1 MRRPGAS
8 AETVPLTVVSGASAG
23 YFRCIDRFLASA
35 LRHRLPQRH
44 RVIVYDLGLTA
55 GQRRELERLH
65 PWCEWRAFDYSRHPP
80 HVRLEA
86 GHYAWKPIIVA
97 DLLEELGNQVLWLDS
112 ATLLHA
118 NLDEVRAALT
128 RHGTYT
134 LAGQAPIGERC
145 DPLTLAALS
154 PPPEI
159 LDRPERVAGVVG
171 FDARHPVA
179 AGLARTWRQHA
190 LTKSLIAPRQPRLR
204 QHNPEQ
210 ALLSILLLSAE
221 LRGELTLNAGEI
233 DISSTRPA
241 RWLSS
246 RHKVSDRLPRR
257 ADLPMRLASGFYKR
271 LDRLYLRWR
280 RSVVPLI
287 DGLLR
292 LPHDHYQVWL
302 RRGNEAPVRLTAPW
316 DVYWADPFVWH
327 SEGVAWVL
335 VEEYQ
340 YRQSRGRLLAL
351 ALDERMRISRQ
362 TVPLAFAH
370 HVSFPFLL
378 EEAGAL
384 YMIPETSHGRCVDL
398 YLCENF
404 PDQWRRVARLLSDV
418 DAADSVVFRHDRRWW
433 LVTSLRD
440 GGEERRYL
448 AIFWSADLHSGDW
461 TAHPINAQRRYQ
473 GAGPEYLRAAGP
485 IVRHDGK
492 WLRPVQVNPHF
503 YGESMAVM
511 QIDLLDEHNFIESPC
526 QSDHPFG
533 EIARTLPAHHV
544 SQHGNLLAW
553 DIRDRVDWSGL
564 LRVSPRAKTPA

>member
-1 MRRPGAS
+1 M
-8 AETVPLTVVSGASAG
+8 PLTVVSGASTR
-23 YFRCIDRFLASA
+23 YFRCMERFLRSA
-35 LRHRLPQRH
+35 ERHRLPERH
-44 RVIVYDLGLTA
+44 RFIAYDIGLA
-55 GQRRELERLH
+55 ADQRRELEQLH
-65 PWCEWRAFDYSRHPP
+65 PWCEWRTFNFSAYPP
-80 HVRLEA
+80 HVRLESC
-86 GHYAWKPIIVA
+86 HYAWKAIIVA
-97 DLLEELGNQVLWLDS
+97 DLLEEVGHQVLWLDS
-112 ATLLHA
+112 ATILHA
-118 NLDEVRAALT
+118 DLEEVRAILT
-128 RHGTYT
+128 RYGTYT

-171 FDARHPVA
+171 LDARNPVVLA
-179 AGLARTWRQHA
+179 LARAWRQHA
-190 LTKSLIAPRQPRLR
+190 LTEAHIAPRRPRLS

-210 ALLSILLLSAE
+210 ALLTILLLTAE
-221 LRGELTLNAGEI
+221 WQGELELNSGEV
-233 DISSTRPA
+233 DISSTGPV
-241 RWLSS
+241 RWLST
-246 RHKVSDRLPRR
+246 RHKVSDHLPGW
-257 ADLPMRLASGFYKR
+257 ADLPMRLVYGVYKQ
-271 LDRLYLRWR
+271 LDRLYLRWQR
-280 RSVVPLI
+280 GIMPVI

-302 RRGNEAPVRLTAPW
+302 RRSNDAPVRLTAPW
-316 DVYWADPFVWH
+316 DAYWADPFVWS
-327 SEGVAWVL
+327 SEGVDWVL

-340 YRQSRGRLLAL
+340 YLRSRGRLLAL
-351 ALDERMRISRQ
+351 ALDEHMRISRQ
-362 TVPLAFAH
+362 TVPLVFAH
-370 HVSFPFLL
+370 HASFPFLL

-418 DAADSVVFRHDRRWW
+418 DAADSVVFQHDRRWW

-440 GGEERRYL
+440 GTEERRYL
-448 AIFWSADLHSGDW
+448 AIFWSVDLRSGDW

-511 QIDLLDEHNFIESPC
+511 QIDLLDEHNFIESPY
-526 QSDHPFG
+526 QGGHPFG

-544 SQHGNLLAW
+544 SQHANLLAW

-564 LRVSPRAKTPA
+564 LRASPRAKTPA